1 MSLPKIEIPTYRV
14 NLSGINKT
22 IKYRAYTVKEE
33 KVLLMAVQS
42 REQKEIMETILR
54 SCQECIFDDII
65 VKDLPITDLEKLM
78 VSIRSKSV
86 GETTKTALSCP
97 HCEEKT
103 DIEINLENMKEIGD
117 ITIESV
123 VQLNEDYGLQLKPP
137 TMSSISDNITSEQEL
152 LTNSIVSAI
161 QNVFDKENVYVFSDY
176 TDEEKNKFVDDLS
189 IEDAKKITEGYL
201 SKLPKNVIDI
211 NYKCPHCNKKVKREL
226 DNLVD
231 FFT

>member
-1 MSLPKIEIPTYRV
+1 MSLPKIEIPTYSV
-14 NLSGINKT
+14 KLSGINKT

-42 REQKEIMETILR
+42 REHKEVMETILR
-54 SCQECIFDDII
+54 SCQSCIFDDII

-97 HCEEKT
+97 YCEEKT
-103 DIEINLENMKEIGD
+103 DIEINLENMKEISD

-123 VQLNEDYGLQLKPP
+123 VRLNEDYGLQLKPP
-137 TMSSISDNITSEQEL
+137 TMSSINDNLISEQDL

-161 QNVFDKENVYVFSDY
+161 ESVFDKENVYVFSDY
-176 TDEEKNKFVDDLS
+176 TDDEKNKFVDDLS
-189 IEDAKKITEGYL
+189 IEDAKKIAEGYIG
-201 SKLPKNVIDI
+201 KLPKNVIDI
-211 NYKCPHCNKKVKREL
+211 NYKCPHCNKQIKREL